1 METENNILSNYN
13 NKIPLKIFQTWE
25 TKTLPKYMK
34 NVTDT
39 IRRCNPEFEYFLYDD
54 KDCENFI
61 KNNYSNDVLSA
72 FNTLIPGAYKADLWR
87 YCILYFYGGI
97 YVDIKFKPI
106 NNYKFINIINQ
117 EYYVNDVEKS
127 LNGIYNGLIIS
138 KQRNIK
144 LFQCIEQ
151 IVSNT
156 KLKFYGETFLHVTG
170 PKLFDKFFTNEEKK
184 NNIMKLYIIN
194 DKHNIIMNKS
204 IILSEYT
211 EYRDEQRKG
220 NSKEHYGSLWNK
232 RNIYMN

>member
-1 METENNILSNYN
+1 MEKEYNIISNY

-25 TKTLPKYMK
+25 TKKLPTYMK

-54 KDCENFI
+54 KDCEKFI
-61 KNNYSNDVLSA
+61 EKNYSFDVLNA

-106 NNYKFINIINQ
+106 NNYKFINLINK
-117 EYYVNDVEKS
+117 EYYVKDIKES
-127 LNGIYNGLIIS
+127 FGGIYNGLIVS

-144 LFQCIEQ
+144 LLKCIDQ

-156 KLKFYGETFLHVTG
+156 KLKFYGKSYLHVTG
-170 PKLFDKFFTNEEKK
+170 PKLFDQYFTDDEKNELE
-184 NNIMKLYIIN
+184 MQLVIIK
-194 DKHNIIMNKS
+194 DKHNILLEKNIILCEYKEYREEQIKMNK
-204 IILSEYT
+204 
-211 EYRDEQRKG
+211 KG
-220 NSKEHYGSLWNK
+220 HYASLWNK